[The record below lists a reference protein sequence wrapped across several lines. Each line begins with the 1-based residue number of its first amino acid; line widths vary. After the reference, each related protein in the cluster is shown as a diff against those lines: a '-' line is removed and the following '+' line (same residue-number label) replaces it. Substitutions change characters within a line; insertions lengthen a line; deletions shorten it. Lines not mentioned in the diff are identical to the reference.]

1 MTREEKVNL
10 LNELLEIE
18 EKNDI
23 GNLTSTDRREFQQ
36 WVEDLEQEPKTGHW
50 IDDGFYAEGHSH
62 KAFHCSKCGHNVLG
76 FKEDLSNYCP
86 NCGARMIEPQE
97 SEEA

>member
-36 WVEDLEQEPKTGHW
+36 WVEDLEQEPI
-50 IDDGFYAEGHSH
+50 IDKIRAEIAYEQVSFSIIVSICFSVG
-62 KAFHCSKCGHNVLG
+62 KCSKAA
-76 FKEDLSNYCP
+76 CP
-86 NCGARMIEPQE
+86 SAWI
-97 SEEA
+97 SY

>member
-1 MTREEKVNL
+1 MKIEEKVNL

-36 WVEDLEQEPKTGHW
+36 WVEDLGQGLILDKIRAEIEEYKSRQLALAIGVKDLEKGKQIALEYVLAI
-50 IDDGFYAEGHSH
+50 IDKYKEG
-62 KAFHCSKCGHNVLG
+62 
-76 FKEDLSNYCP
+76 
-86 NCGARMIEPQE
+86 
-97 SEEA
+97 EE

>member
-36 WVEDLEQEPKTGHW
+36 WVEDLEQESVFDK
-50 IDDGFYAEGHSH
+50 IKAEI
-62 KAFHCSKCGHNVLG
+62 KA
-76 FKEDLSNYCP
+76 LSNANPSYWHS
-86 NCGARMIEPQE
+86 GDMVDRDDVLEIIDKYKAE
-97 SEEA
+97 SEGV